1 LIDDPVLRAIEI
13 TTEAIKVRSSAHW
26 IIAFSGGKDSS
37 AALKIFL
44 ASYRRAATQL
54 SKVTLI
60 YCDTGV
66 ENPVLDKYAKGL
78 LDAIAKEFLQ
88 IGLPFKTKLLK
99 APIQDRFFVRII
111 GRGYPPP
118 TNSFRWCTTGLRIKP
133 VSEFIARQDRPERL
147 AGLFEEPLYQLITAN
162 FKLLRYAVI
171 EDRHLELMRVLFPFA
186 HHLFR
191 YGHNCLLIAPDSAIS
206 LLGLRFCNQFDIHNR
221 KSAKLQ
227 VRN

>member
-1 LIDDPVLRAIEI
+1 MIDDPVLRAIEI

-66 ENPVLDKYAKGL
+66 EDPVLDKYAKGL

-133 VSEFIARQDRPERL
+133 VSEFIARQDPQNTVVVLGHR
-147 AGLFEEPLYQLITAN
+147 
-162 FKLLRYAVI
+162 
-171 EDRHLELMRVLFPFA
+171 LFPRKTCFNA
-186 HHLFR
+186 LHQ
-191 YGHNCLLIAPDSAIS
+191 ATDSV
-206 LLGLRFCNQFDIHNR
+206 ND
-221 KSAKLQ
+221 
-227 VRN
+227 